1 MSIDDDALLRVSHLI
16 APIADC
22 LGHSIAMRDRTLRAR
37 TSSSVVT
44 TARGASVSCRA
55 LVPTTCAVAV
65 TAIPGVPVIAVIAT
79 VSIALLA
86 AAITGVPAAVAIVT
100 AAVSPTVV
108 ATVAAT
114 IPTAVSLREGYIRA

>member
-1 MSIDDDALLRVSHLI
+1 
-16 APIADC
+16 
-22 LGHSIAMRDRTLRAR
+22 MRDRTLRAR

-65 TAIPGVPVIAVIAT
+65 TAIPGVPVIAT

-100 AAVSPTVV
+100 AAVS
-108 ATVAAT
+108 
-114 IPTAVSLREGYIRA
+114 LREGYIRA

>member
-65 TAIPGVPVIAVIAT
+65 TAIPGVPVIAT